1 MLDLQKT
8 VIEVL
13 KKDERFVSQE
23 WDLLKNLIR
32 ENTEKLDENLI
43 SLLLDNDKLRGV
55 FFIKIK
61 DCLVFDSSKFIRF
74 INNKEFLPDSYT
86 SFKNKIGLTNSKW
99 DLINDNNDI
108 VLSFPY
114 KDCILAWG
122 QDQEDVK
129 RDEVFYN
136 EILGSDDID
145 RLLDEK
151 TFTNFKR
158 ISKDWENK
166 LESFKRDND
175 GIIKDSLII
184 KGNNLLTL
192 HSLESNFAWKLD
204 LIYIDPPYNTW
215 WNGDTF
221 EYNNRF
227 KHSSWLTFMK
237 NRLDIA
243 KKLLKKDGAMI
254 VAIDKA
260 EQVYLWVLL
269 DEVFP

>member
-99 DLINDNNDI
+99 
-108 VLSFPY
+108 
-114 KDCILAWG
+114 
-122 QDQEDVK
+122 
-129 RDEVFYN
+129 
-136 EILGSDDID
+136 
-145 RLLDEK
+145 
-151 TFTNFKR
+151 
-158 ISKDWENK
+158 
-166 LESFKRDND
+166 
-175 GIIKDSLII
+175 
-184 KGNNLLTL
+184 
-192 HSLESNFAWKLD
+192 
-204 LIYIDPPYNTW
+204 
-215 WNGDTF
+215 
-221 EYNNRF
+221 
-227 KHSSWLTFMK
+227 
-237 NRLDIA
+237 
-243 KKLLKKDGAMI
+243 
-254 VAIDKA
+254 
-260 EQVYLWVLL
+260 
-269 DEVFP
+269 